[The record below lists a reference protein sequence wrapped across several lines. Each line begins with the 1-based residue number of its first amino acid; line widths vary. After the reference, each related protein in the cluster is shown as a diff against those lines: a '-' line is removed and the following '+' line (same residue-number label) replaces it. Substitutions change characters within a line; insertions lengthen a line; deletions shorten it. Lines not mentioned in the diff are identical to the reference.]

1 MDPPSRLELAK
12 LVVAFMR
19 STNLDGVHRG
29 FNASFKRTAEEIIRK
44 PPNQDWLLALLATMN
59 PAADIF
65 RKDYVK
71 PKAQRFVDA
80 DEGDDD
86 MVENIE
92 GYFDGLPV
100 AGKASKKTNSVRFGD
115 SAAAERQKLKK
126 MQM

>member
-29 FNASFKRTAEEIIRK
+29 FNASFKRTAVEIIRK

-71 PKAQRFVDA
+71 PKAQRFFDA

-86 MVENIE
+86 WWTTSKATLMVFPWLEK
-92 GYFDGLPV
+92 LPRRPTQF
-100 AGKASKKTNSVRFGD
+100 ASETVPP
-115 SAAAERQKLKK
+115 LKGRS
-126 MQM
+126 